1 MTKQLKA
8 GILGAGQMGRKH
20 GKNLL
25 KLDVQV
31 VAVCDND
38 LLRATDLAAALSS
51 DTLAFDDFPRMLE
64 SCELDLLYLC
74 LPPFA
79 HEGQLEAAVA
89 KGIHVFIEKPIAI
102 DTQRASLM
110 VEAVRKAGVISQVGY
125 HMRFNETVA
134 RLKALVDSGATG
146 RPTLFDGR
154 YACNSLHGKPWWM
167 DKEKSG
173 GQVFEQVIHVYD
185 MAMYLLGEPTTV
197 VGFLAD
203 LCHRDVPG
211 YTVEDTSVSAIRFQ
225 SGALASIAASNCA
238 VPGEWNSSFTVVFEK
253 LTAHFKGDDYAEFIH
268 TGESPPRR
276 EILET
281 RGDPHFAETVAFL
294 QAVRDE
300 APSPCPI
307 SEGFRSL
314 QLVEAVVRSSDE
326 GRFVSLG

>member
-1 MTKQLKA
+1 MTKQLTA
-8 GILGAGQMGRKH
+8 GILGAGQMGRRH
-20 GKNLL
+20 GTNLM
-25 KLDVQV
+25 KLGAQV
-31 VAVCDND
+31 VAVCDRD
-38 LLRATDLAAALSS
+38 PARAAELAAALSPETRS
-51 DTLAFDDFPRMLE
+51 FDDFARMLDAVE
-64 SCELDLLYLC
+64 MDILYLC

-79 HEGQLEAAVA
+79 HEGQLEAAAA
-89 KGIHVFIEKPIAI
+89 KGIHLFVEKPIAI
-102 DTQRASLM
+102 DTRQAAKM

-173 GQVFEQVIHVYD
+173 GQVFEQVIHIYD
-185 MAMYLLGEPTTV
+185 MAMHLLGNPATA
-197 VGFLAD
+197 VGFLDD
-203 LCHRDVPG
+203 LCHREIPG

-253 LTAHFKGDDYAEFIH
+253 LTAHFQGDDCAEFIH
-268 TGESPPRR
+268 TGETPPRR

-294 QAVRDE
+294 QAVRGGT
-300 APSPCPI
+300 PSPCPI

-314 QLVEAVVRSSDE
+314 QLVEAVVRSSEE
-326 GRFVSLG
+326 GRFITLG